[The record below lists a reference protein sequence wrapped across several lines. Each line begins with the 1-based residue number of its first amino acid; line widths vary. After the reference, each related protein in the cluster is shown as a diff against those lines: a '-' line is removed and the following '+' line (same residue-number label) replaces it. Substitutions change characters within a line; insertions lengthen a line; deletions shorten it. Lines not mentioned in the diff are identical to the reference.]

1 MIEFVQ
7 HGTTCELKG
16 QLTQTEV
23 VALWPQRQQLLE
35 PQTEALCLKQLEYSD
50 SAGAAFLLA
59 LVREHQGSLNLR
71 FASAQLKKLINLYD
85 LHPFFDEE
93 AN

>member
-7 HGTTCELKG
+7 HGTICELKG
-16 QLTQTEV
+16 QLTQAQV
-23 VALWPQRQQLLE
+23 IALWPKRQQLLE
-35 PQTEALCLKQLEYSD
+35 AQTEALCLKQLEYSD

-59 LVREHQGSLNLR
+59 LVREHQGALSLR
-71 FASAQLKKLINLYD
+71 FASAQLKKLIDLYD

-93 AN
+93 VN